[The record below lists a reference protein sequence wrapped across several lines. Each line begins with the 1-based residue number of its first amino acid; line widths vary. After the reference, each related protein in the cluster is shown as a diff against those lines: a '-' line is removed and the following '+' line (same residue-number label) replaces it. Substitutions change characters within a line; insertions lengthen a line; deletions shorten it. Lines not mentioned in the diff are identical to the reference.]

1 MDAITSIEVV
11 MVTASAKNSD
21 LYSMHYSATELP
33 TSPYTK
39 KLADSLN
46 HYIECLIYKTYE
58 YMNTKIFLGE
68 DDIDDIEIFTDI
80 ISEFSGDIKI
90 SVAKNGSELMN
101 LLESEKQDP
110 DFIFLD
116 LNMPIKTGFECLKEI
131 KSNEKWNGVKVVILS
146 TSSHREQINEVYQMG
161 ADLYLQ
167 KPNSY
172 STFKDILS
180 KCLQMDWDSL
190 KQF

>member
-1 MDAITSIEVV
+1 
-11 MVTASAKNSD
+11 
-21 LYSMHYSATELP
+21 
-33 TSPYTK
+33 
-39 KLADSLN
+39 
-46 HYIECLIYKTYE
+46 
-58 YMNTKIFLGE
+58 MNTKIFLGE

-101 LLESEKQDP
+101 LLESEMQDP

>member
-1 MDAITSIEVV
+1 
-11 MVTASAKNSD
+11 
-21 LYSMHYSATELP
+21 
-33 TSPYTK
+33 
-39 KLADSLN
+39 
-46 HYIECLIYKTYE
+46 
-58 YMNTKIFLGE
+58 MNTKLFLAE
-68 DDIDDIEIFTDI
+68 DDNDDREFFTDI
-80 ISEFSGDIKI
+80 ISEISTDIQV
-90 SVAKNGSELMN
+90 SAAKNGKELMS
-101 LLESEKQDP
+101 LLESEKQHP

-131 KSNEKWNGVKVVILS
+131 RSSEKWKAVKIVILS
-146 TSSHREQINEVYQMG
+146 TSSQPEQIKEVYQMG

>member
-1 MDAITSIEVV
+1 MN
-11 MVTASAKNSD
+11 AK
-21 LYSMHYSATELP
+21 L
-33 TSPYTK
+33 
-39 KLADSLN
+39 
-46 HYIECLIYKTYE
+46 
-58 YMNTKIFLGE
+58 FLGE
-68 DDIDDIEIFTDI
+68 DDIDDIEFFTDI
-80 ISEFSGDIKI
+80 ILEISLDIKI
-90 SVAKNGSELMN
+90 SVAKNGNQLMS
-101 LLESEKQDP
+101 LLESEKQHP

-131 KSNEKWNGVKVVILS
+131 RSSEKWKSVKIVILS
-146 TSSHREQINEVYQMG
+146 TSSQPEQIKEVYQMG

-172 STFKDILS
+172 GAFKDILS

>member
-1 MDAITSIEVV
+1 MN
-11 MVTASAKNSD
+11 AK
-21 LYSMHYSATELP
+21 L
-33 TSPYTK
+33 
-39 KLADSLN
+39 
-46 HYIECLIYKTYE
+46 
-58 YMNTKIFLGE
+58 FLGE

-80 ISEFSGDIKI
+80 ISEFSGDIKMN
-90 SVAKNGSELMN
+90 VAKNGNELMS
-101 LLESEKQDP
+101 LLESEKEHP

-131 KSNEKWNGVKVVILS
+131 KSSEKWKSVKVVILS

-172 STFKDILS
+172 SAYKDILS

-190 KQF
+190 KQL

>member
-1 MDAITSIEVV
+1 
-11 MVTASAKNSD
+11 
-21 LYSMHYSATELP
+21 
-33 TSPYTK
+33 
-39 KLADSLN
+39 
-46 HYIECLIYKTYE
+46 
-58 YMNTKIFLGE
+58 MNTKLFLGE
-68 DDIDDIEIFTDI
+68 DDIDDIEFFTDI
-80 ISEFSGDIKI
+80 ILEISPDIKI
-90 SVAKNGSELMN
+90 SVAKNGNELMS
-101 LLESEKQDP
+101 LLESEKQHP

-131 KSNEKWNGVKVVILS
+131 RSSKQWKAVKIVILS
-146 TSSHREQINEVYQMG
+146 TSSQPEQIKEVYKMG

>member
-1 MDAITSIEVV
+1 
-11 MVTASAKNSD
+11 
-21 LYSMHYSATELP
+21 
-33 TSPYTK
+33 
-39 KLADSLN
+39 
-46 HYIECLIYKTYE
+46 
-58 YMNTKIFLGE
+58 MNTTLFLGE
-68 DDIDDIEIFTDI
+68 DDVEDIEFFTNIIFE
-80 ISEFSGDIKI
+80 ISPSIKI
-90 SVAKNGSELMN
+90 SVAKNGNELMS
-101 LLESEKQDP
+101 LLESEKQHP

-131 KSNEKWNGVKVVILS
+131 RSSEKWKSVKIVILS
-146 TSSHREQINEVYQMG
+146 TSSHREQIKEVYQMG

-172 STFKDILS
+172 SAFKDILS